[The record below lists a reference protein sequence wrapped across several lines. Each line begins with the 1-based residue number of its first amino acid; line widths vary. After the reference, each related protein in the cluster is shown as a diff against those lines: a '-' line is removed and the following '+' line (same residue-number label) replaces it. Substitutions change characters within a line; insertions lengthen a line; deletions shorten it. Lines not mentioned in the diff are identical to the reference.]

1 MKKTIHCINFYAQ
14 RPPGLTQ
21 RRPAWRCVR
30 PRLRLDG
37 TQRLPLSRPGALRA
51 AVSRTHADPLSATR
65 KTRTCCVRASGG
77 LCGGGQRSAW
87 ARQPH
92 LYPNDFQVRLKLP
105 RPRGTCRVTGTS
117 YGFWT
122 GEKPRRHR
130 QQEVQLFSEYTARI
144 DYLQQVI

>member
-21 RRPAWRCVR
+21 RHSAWRCVR
-30 PRLRLDG
+30 LRLCLDG

-65 KTRTCCVRASGG
+65 KTRASCVRASGG

-87 ARQPH
+87 VRQPH

-117 YGFWT
+117 YGSWT